1 MIVESKDVI
10 SSSLTDY
17 LNDVTKK
24 NVESR
29 YRALSYYEGM
39 RGEMESDLSK
49 YFPMKSL
56 EIPMVCQN
64 ITSKLVNSRAIGYK
78 DPPERTNEKYLE
90 FVTDIDQAMITA
102 ERLTYLLGSHL
113 IRSRFNEETGKIE
126 YDQIIEF
133 EPMFLPRTRK
143 PFAYIY
149 PIYNHGQARDHEV
162 VYAYWSDTEHYLIHQ
177 NGNVESVNDDN
188 INPYGKL
195 PFTICHRHPYTTDFM
210 RNGADD
216 ILNANLMVNML
227 MTELGLAMRLQAL
240 GQPEITGV
248 DQINQVSIGVDKPMV
263 LPEGASFNFESPGGD
278 LAKYIDSIRF
288 YVDSVAYNN
297 NLKVKWSV
305 GRESFVSGEALKMAE
320 IDLTESIM
328 GDYQMIWRSVEQSRF
343 EVDRAILDIHG
354 ISIDEEYSVD
364 FTEPRFPLTSQE
376 ERAQWDWEWA
386 NNLAT
391 KKDYLRKYNPDATE
405 DEIAEMSEELG
416 MNTPEQE
423 ETDQTSNILLQALN
437 TE

>member
-1 MIVESKDVI
+1 MIVDNMNLV
-10 SSSLTDY
+10 SSGLADY
-17 LNDVTKK
+17 LNEVKREA
-24 NVESR
+24 VEER

-39 RGEMESDLSK
+39 RGEMENDLSK

-90 FVTDIDQAMITA
+90 FVTDLDQTMITA

-113 IRSRFNEETGKIE
+113 LKSRFNEETGKIE

-133 EPMFLPRTRK
+133 EPIFLPRARQ
-143 PFAYIY
+143 PFAYVY
-149 PIYNHGQARDHEV
+149 PLYNHGQSRDQEV
-162 VYAYWSDTEHYLIHQ
+162 VYAYWSAEEHYLIHQ
-177 NGNVESVNDDN
+177 NGNIESINDQN
-188 INPYGKL
+188 VNPYGIL
-195 PFTICHRHPYTTDFM
+195 PFTICHRYPYTTDFM

-240 GQPEITGV
+240 GQPVISGV
-248 DQINQVSIGVDKPMV
+248 DQMNQVSLGVDKPMV
-263 LPEGASFNFESPGGD
+263 LPEQASFEFVSPGGD
-278 LAKYIDSIRF
+278 LSKYIDSIRF

-320 IDLTESIM
+320 IDLTESIK
-328 GDYQMIWRSVEQSRF
+328 GDYQMIWRGVEQRRF
-343 EVDRAILDIHG
+343 ETDRAILATHG
-354 ISIDEEYSVD
+354 VNITEDYAVD
-364 FTEPRFPLTSQE
+364 FTEPRFPLTAQE
-376 ERAQWDWEWA
+376 ERAQWDWEWN

-391 KKDYLRKYNPDATE
+391 KEDYLRKYNPDASE
-405 DEIAEMSEELG
+405 EEIAEMAEQLG
-416 MNTPEQE
+416 MNTPEQNE
-423 ETDQTSNILLQALN
+423 NETGNILLQALN

>member
-10 SSSLTDY
+10 ASSLKEY
-17 LNDVTKK
+17 LNDVASSQ
-24 NVESR
+24 VEER

-39 RGEMESDLSK
+39 RGEMESDLAR

-78 DPPERTNEKYLE
+78 EPPKRTNETYLE
-90 FVTDIDQAMITA
+90 YAKDLDQTMITV

-113 IRSRFNEETGKIE
+113 FRSRYNEEKKCIE

-133 EPMFLPRTRK
+133 EPIFLPRSRD

-149 PIYNHGQARDHEV
+149 PIYNHGLARDNEV
-162 VYAYWSDTEHYLIHQ
+162 VYAFWSADEHYLIHQ
-177 NGNVESVNDDN
+177 NGNIESINDEN
-188 INPYGKL
+188 VNPYGIL

-240 GQPEITGV
+240 GQPVISGV
-248 DQINQVSIGVDKPMV
+248 DQMNQVALGVDKPMI
-263 LPEGASFNFESPGGD
+263 LPEQASFEFVSPGGD
-278 LAKYIDSIRF
+278 LSKYIDSIRF

-328 GDYQMIWRSVEQSRF
+328 GDYQMIWRGVEQKRF
-343 EVDRAILDIHG
+343 EIDRQILSVHG
-354 ISIDEEYSVD
+354 VNIAEEFSVD
-364 FTEPRFPLTSQE
+364 FTEPRFPLTAQE
-376 ERAQWDWEWA
+376 ERAQWDWEWD
-386 NNLAT
+386 NNLST
-391 KKDYLRKYNPDATE
+391 KEDYLRKYNPDAT
-405 DEIAEMSEELG
+405 DEEIDEMAEQLNMNEQPAEE
-416 MNTPEQE
+416 NT
-423 ETDQTSNILLQALN
+423 TSNILMQALN
-437 TE
+437 S